1 MQTIL
6 VVEDDSSIAEIVVAL
21 LSDEGYKLVVAGNGQ
36 EALMYLEESRAD
48 LILSDVMMPVMDG
61 RELCKRLNSH
71 SEHSSIPVILMS
83 SAYNPKILDGCR
95 YAAFLRKP
103 FVIEE
108 MLKTVAALSNK
119 INEGSQG

>member
-21 LSDEGYKLVVAGNGQ
+21 LGDAGYKSVVVGNGQ
-36 EALMYLEESRAD
+36 EALMYLEDGRAD

-61 RELCKRLNSH
+61 RELCRRLNSH
-71 SEHSSIPVILMS
+71 SRHSSIPVILMS
-83 SAYNPKILDGCR
+83 SAHNPKILEGCQ

-108 MLKTVAALSNK
+108 MLETVAALSNK
-119 INEGSQG
+119 KE